1 MKILW
6 CLLAK
11 DWLRVIRNP
20 IPWLV
25 LLLLPMAITL
35 IMGAAFG
42 GGASGNNDNS
52 APLEVV
58 LVNEDGE
65 VLDSFLR
72 QALGNSGDSARL
84 NVEFLPMD
92 SARDQFL
99 ENRYNAM
106 VVIPNGF
113 SEALL
118 NGHALPEV
126 RVIKNPAQSVYP
138 HIVEDLVHSALL
150 RLDLL
155 RKPTAPQLQKII
167 NSFEKDSPP
176 DAITLA
182 SVFMKL
188 SESGTHMEKLFL
200 DPQVRVS
207 FPADSDGTDTD
218 IASESESGSG
228 TESNV
233 SRGSNTIFALF
244 LPMMASFF
252 LFFAGDSALREIFR
266 EVEMQTLQRFAIR
279 FGSASMIVVSKMVFS
294 FSMVLAVSMILH
306 FGGGAVFGIIW
317 KDPLS
322 LIILCLANAIF
333 VSGAAAFLIA
343 FLVREKRV
351 QLWTNLILFAMAF
364 AGGSI
369 LSVSALPDWMQEFV
383 SPWMPNNWF
392 ISAMHA
398 TQLGRGDYPL
408 WLALVN
414 LSVAGALLIA
424 ISLMRLRSLVRNNQ
438 LIPNS

>member
-1 MKILW
+1 MRILW

-42 GGASGNNDNS
+42 GGASKENGKS

-65 VLDSFLR
+65 ALDSFLR
-72 QALGNSGDSARL
+72 QALGNLGGNARL
-84 NVEFLPMD
+84 NVEFLPMA

-99 ENRYNAM
+99 ENHFNAM
-106 VVIPNGF
+106 VVIPEGF

-118 NGHALPEV
+118 NGDVLPQV
-126 RVIKNPAQSVYP
+126 RVVKNPAQSIYP
-138 HIVEDLVHSALL
+138 HIVEELVQTALL
-150 RLDLL
+150 RLDSL
-155 RKPTAPQLQKII
+155 RKPIAPQLKKIVG
-167 NSFEKDSPP
+167 SFRDNRSP

-182 SVFMKL
+182 SAFMKL
-188 SESGTHMEKLFL
+188 SESATQMEKLFL

-207 FPADSDGTDTD
+207 FPPDQ
-218 IASESESGSG
+218 EGSG
-228 TESNV
+228 TASV
-233 SRGSNTIFALF
+233 SGGRAGRGNSAIFAIF

-252 LFFAGDSALREIFR
+252 LYFAGDSAMREIFR

-279 FGSASMIVVSKMVFS
+279 FGSASLIVVSKMVFS

-306 FGGGAVFGIIW
+306 FGGGAVFGITW
-317 KDPLS
+317 DDPVS
-322 LIILCLANAIF
+322 LITLCLANAVF
-333 VSGAAAFLIA
+333 VTGAAAFLIA

-369 LSVSALPDWMQEFV
+369 LSLSALPDWMQQFV

-408 WLALVN
+408 WLALIN

-424 ISLMRLRSLVRNNQ
+424 ISLMRLNSLVRNNQ